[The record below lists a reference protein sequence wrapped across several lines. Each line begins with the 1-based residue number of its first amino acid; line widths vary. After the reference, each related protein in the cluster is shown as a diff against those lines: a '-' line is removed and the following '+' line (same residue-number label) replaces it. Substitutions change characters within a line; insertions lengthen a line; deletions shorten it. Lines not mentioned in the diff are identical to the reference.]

1 MLFSLSFYICS
12 EIPHTGGTSSV
23 SLATKIFL
31 ICRSLLPLIMA
42 QVHNLESKL
51 DLVHM
56 QQGGRNPCSSSA
68 ERAGA
73 TAVAFLLPPPPPPF
87 PPPPPLPPPPPP
99 PPRVPRAASPLPVRL
114 SRAAITS
121 GELATW
127 LRSGNIQSHRFKSL
141 LWLFADWLFFNVS
154 CTVLMD
160 ICSLSKLKF
169 CKLAC
174 LSLGQVEASGSSGG
188 RLN

>member
-1 MLFSLSFYICS
+1 MSNMSDALFSLSFCICS
-12 EIPHTGGTSSV
+12 KIPHSDGTSSV
-23 SLATKIFL
+23 SLAKISVAF
-31 ICRSLLPLIMA
+31 CYR
-42 QVHNLESKL
+42 QVHNLGSKL

-99 PPRVPRAASPLPVRL
+99 PLPPPPRVPRAASPLPVRL

-127 LRSGNIQSHRFKSL
+127 LRSGNIQIHKNL
-141 LWLFADWLFFNVS
+141 LSGQTDPQKFAPERQYIQIL
-154 CTVLMD
+154 
-160 ICSLSKLKF
+160 
-169 CKLAC
+169 
-174 LSLGQVEASGSSGG
+174 
-188 RLN
+188 

>member
-1 MLFSLSFYICS
+1 MSNMSDALFSLSFYICS
-12 EIPHTGGTSSV
+12 EIPHTGGTRSV
-23 SLATKIFL
+23 SVATKIFL

-87 PPPPPLPPPPPP
+87 PPPP
-99 PPRVPRAASPLPVRL
+99 RVPRAASPLPVRL

-121 GELATW
+121 GATW
-127 LRSGNIQSHRFKSL
+127 LRSGNIQIHRFKSL
-141 LWLFADWLFFNVS
+141 LWLFADWLF
-154 CTVLMD
+154 
-160 ICSLSKLKF
+160 LKCQLQSSDGYLF
-169 CKLAC
+169 TFKAEILQTG
-174 LSLGQVEASGSSGG
+174 LFEFGPSGSKW
-188 RLN
+188 L